1 MADFNIQVERNLR
14 GIELEKSGRVD
25 EAIQLYE
32 ENVKENFEGNHPYDR
47 LAIIYR
53 KRNLINEEIRVL
65 EKAVWVFEN
74 IVFGKRVDRLSKLE
88 KFKKRLEKAREL
100 KMERIKN

>member
-74 IVFGKRVDRLSKLE
+74 IVFEKRVDRLPKLE

>member
-1 MADFNIQVERNLR
+1 MADFNTQVERNLR
-14 GIELEKSGRVD
+14 GIKLEKSGRVD
-25 EAIQLYE
+25 EAIRLYE

-74 IVFGKRVDRLSKLE
+74 IVFEKRVDRLPKLE